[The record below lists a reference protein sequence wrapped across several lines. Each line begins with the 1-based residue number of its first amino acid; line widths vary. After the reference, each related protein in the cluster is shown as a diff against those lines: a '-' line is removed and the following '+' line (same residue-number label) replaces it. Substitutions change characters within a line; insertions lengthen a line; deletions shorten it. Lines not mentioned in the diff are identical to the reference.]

1 MQAARMRN
9 EAAAEVGGRRTI
21 HGQFAAQAAATPDAA
36 AVVWRG
42 RSLSYAEL
50 GRRARAL
57 ASRLRSSG
65 VGPGAVFAVLVD
77 RSLDLPV
84 ALLGILEAGGAWLL
98 LDPAPPPGRLA
109 QLLAAARPAAVL
121 VQRSLARRLP
131 PRVARVLVL
140 EDAGTADTAEPA
152 ELANPGGP
160 TAAEN
165 LACVLLDPGSGGA
178 PRAVMVSHGNVAG
191 FFGAIDRCLGTG
203 AAGTWLAVSD
213 ATTDLS
219 LLELLW
225 TLCRG
230 WRIVL

>member
-65 VGPGAVFAVLVD
+65 VGPEAVVAVLVD
-77 RSLDLPV
+77 HSLDLPV

-98 LDPAPPPGRLA
+98 LDPATPPGRLA
-109 QLLAAARPAAVL
+109 QLLAAARPAAGL
-121 VQRSLARRLP
+121 RQRSPAP
-131 PRVARVLVL
+131 P
-140 EDAGTADTAEPA
+140 P
-152 ELANPGGP
+152 
-160 TAAEN
+160 
-165 LACVLLDPGSGGA
+165 
-178 PRAVMVSHGNVAG
+178 
-191 FFGAIDRCLGTG
+191 
-203 AAGTWLAVSD
+203 AAGTG
-213 ATTDLS
+213 
-219 LLELLW
+219 E
-225 TLCRG
+225 R
-230 WRIVL
+230 